1 MTTTSN
7 SPATRGLR
15 TQALAV
21 GGAVLA
27 TALLWT
33 AAQIMGVALR
43 VDPGDGRPAQVIGLP
58 FTAAVTLTV
67 SLLAWGVRAL
77 LDRLTRRAAAAWT
90 TLAVTVLLVSFLPVL
105 YVQASGS
112 AKAMLALMH
121 VAVATVLMPVM
132 GRQKT

>member
-1 MTTTSN
+1 MTTTST

-33 AAQIMGVALR
+33 AAHIMGVTLR

-58 FTAAVTLTV
+58 LTATVTLTV

-77 LDRLTRRAAAAWT
+77 LDRLTRRATAAWT

-105 YVQASGS
+105 YVQASGG
-112 AKAMLALMH
+112 AK
-121 VAVATVLMPVM
+121 PCW
-132 GRQKT
+132 R